1 MTTGELVFYSGIGL
15 LALTVIL
22 AVLFAVKKPQYHP
35 ENAAMLSGDGQT
47 APLRNGYPT
56 DRLTVRRDRTGTAG
70 PTERI
75 AAEKTA
81 PAAQETLPLSGET
94 ALLSEGTAPLSEETA
109 LLTEETVPCSGKT
122 IPLVEKTVLLT
133 NPERSGAEKAEV
145 TK

>member
-35 ENAAMLSGDGQT
+35 ENAALLPGDGRT

-56 DRLTVRRDRTGTAG
+56 DRLTVRRDRAGTAG

-81 PAAQETLPLSGET
+81 PTAQETLPLSGKT
-94 ALLSEGTAPLSEETA
+94 ALLSEETVPLSEETA
-109 LLTEETVPCSGKT
+109 LLTEKTVPLAEQT
-122 IPLVEKTVLLT
+122 TLLPEKTVLLEE
-133 NPERSGAEKAEV
+133 PARCSSEKTEAA
-145 TK
+145 K